1 MTKLLFFKWHS
12 FMNEGIERGL
22 QTLDIPYDTY
32 FYQFTDWECDNLFM
46 QQFRKVIQ
54 TGNYQKVLSVNFSPL
69 ISDICEEYSIP
80 YVSWI
85 YDAPVHIR
93 NLEPMKNSCN
103 TLYFFDRSR
112 SLFLSENG
120 NFSKT
125 SSVSRR
131 CGIVSGE
138 DQGSKK
144 TGTLSDLYG
153 RKSLSDR
160 ICILYE
166 SVRWVFKGIF

>member
-32 FYQFTDWECDNLFM
+32 FYQFTDWECDDLFM

-85 YDAPVHIR
+85 YDAPVHIE
-93 NLEPMKNSCN
+93 NLEPMKIPVIHCI
-103 TLYFFDRSR
+103 
-112 SLFLSENG
+112 FL
-120 NFSKT
+120 T
-125 SSVSRR
+125 AQRL
-131 CGIVSGE
+131 IPI
-138 DQGSKK
+138 
-144 TGTLSDLYG
+144 
-153 RKSLSDR
+153 RKW
-160 ICILYE
+160 E
-166 SVRWVFKGIF
+166 F